1 MGMGNMVAM
10 SALTGE
16 GLPELLAC
24 IERVLDEELVSVD
37 LLLPYQRGDLLGLIH
52 QRGVIIREDHDPAGT
67 RVSAKVPV
75 ALMPRL
81 EPYQEVPPHPRLGVA
96 DV

>member
-1 MGMGNMVAM
+1 MNMGNTVAI

-24 IERVLDEELVSVD
+24 IERVLDDELVSVD

-52 QRGVIIREDHDPAGT
+52 QRGVIVREDHDPAGT
-67 RVSAKVPV
+67 RLSARVPA

-81 EPYQEVPPHPRLGVA
+81 EPYQRVSAASTAREA